1 MLVFQTAYLRIARYG
16 GMTSYAAA
24 LFGFGL
30 NGDIIGSG
38 ATDMLGG
45 RLKSFQTASMP
56 NGL

>member
-1 MLVFQTAYLRIARYG
+1 
-16 GMTSYAAA
+16 MTSYAAA

-45 RLKSFQTASMP
+45 RLKSFQTAPMP